1 MPKSSEEI
9 KLEADIFNLENEL
22 KKLKDTPSS
31 SIDAEVL
38 EANMKTLQETID
50 EKKLALQVL
59 VTKLNAEK

>member
-31 SIDAEVL
+31 SIDSEVL